1 MKKSACILSIHAL
14 CAVVLLVA
22 GGSCMHAKPMDSL
35 MGQQVPALQRIA
47 FSIRNNG
54 RLSEE
59 DIATVAKCIDSG
71 DPVLLSAAA
80 WIVGEY
86 KGKANN
92 LLDKLKALQQ
102 GKLDRMPE
110 AFVRIALEKNVA
122 KEKDRKW
129 KPRPS
134 LQNDAN
140 PYMRMEYVRELLLVN
155 KNEGMAAA
163 RQLLEDKDLMV
174 KFAARGFSNHSMRGT
189 LLDERYEMMFVII
202 TGGNY

>member
-1 MKKSACILSIHAL
+1 MRKSVFLLSIHAL

-22 GGSCMHAKPMDSL
+22 GMSCMHAKPMDSL
-35 MGQQVPALQRIA
+35 MGQQVPSLQRIVLN
-47 FSIRNNG
+47 IRNNG

-86 KGKANN
+86 KGKAGN

-102 GKLDRMPE
+102 DKLDRMAE
-110 AFVRIALEKNVA
+110 AFVRIALEKNMA
-122 KEKDRKW
+122 KKEGRPW
-129 KPRPS
+129 KPRPG

-155 KNEGMAAA
+155 KDEGMAAA
-163 RQLLEDKDLMV
+163 RKLLEDKDPMV
-174 KFAARGFSNHSMRGT
+174 KFAARGFSDHSMRGT
-189 LLDERYEMMFVII
+189 LSDELYEMMFVII
-202 TGGNY
+202 AGGI

>member
-1 MKKSACILSIHAL
+1 
-14 CAVVLLVA
+14 
-22 GGSCMHAKPMDSL
+22 MDSL

-86 KGKANN
+86 KGKAGN

-102 GKLDRMPE
+102 GTLDKMSE
-110 AFVRIALEKNVA
+110 AFVRIALEKNAA
-122 KEKDRKW
+122 KEKGRKW

-174 KFAARGFSNHSMRGT
+174 KFAAGGFSNHSMRGT
-189 LLDERYEMMFVII
+189 LLDELYEMMFVII

>member
-1 MKKSACILSIHAL
+1 MIKQKISC
-14 CAVVLLVA
+14 LLVFVV
-22 GGSCMHAKPMDSL
+22 GMSCMHAKPMDSL

-86 KGKANN
+86 KGKAGN

-102 GKLDRMPE
+102 GTLDKMSE
-110 AFVRIALEKNVA
+110 AFVRIALEKNAA
-122 KEKDRKW
+122 KEKGRKW

-174 KFAARGFSNHSMRGT
+174 KFAAGGFSNHSMRGT
-189 LLDERYEMMFVII
+189 LLDELYEMMFVII